1 MINRLSFYYA
11 DVNVFTLLSLVLK
24 YKMAFFTQKKLM
36 QEFLDDIWT
45 RLNFE
50 IFMIFSQKFYL
61 GPFDRVRRPML
72 LPPKC

>member
-11 DVNVFTLLSLVLK
+11 DIMVFTLFSLVLK
-24 YKMAFFTQKKLM
+24 HKMTFFHSKNADVRI
-36 QEFLDDIWT
+36 LDDIQA

-50 IFMIFSQKFYL
+50 IFTIISRKFYL